1 MIFYILMLLGVQSN
15 WLVNNAIETKNQMK
29 RKTWKEIMGRKNY
42 HGKKTKLGV
51 PFTCKEF
58 STM

>member
-1 MIFYILMLLGVQSN
+1 MLLGVQSN